1 MSLDRTH
8 LTDKTADNY
17 ASVDDI
23 NNVYDAVNNLKDNAA
38 DMTAG
43 LFTSSNLEVD
53 TDATT
58 AGDRDIK
65 FWLTASTWI
74 QLLWDNTNTIFKL
87 VNNSGTLQKLAIADG
102 TSSTHAATKSQ
113 VDTVQANVNALQ
125 LEVTGA
131 IKLYGGSSSPT
142 GYLWCDGAAVSRST
156 YSALFTALG
165 TTFGSGDG
173 STTFNVPD
181 LRGRV
186 PLGKDNMG
194 GSTASRVTSASTNGG
209 NATTLGGAGG
219 AETHT
224 LSTTEI
230 PAHTH
235 SYNNPNSLSAG
246 SAYSNASA
254 NALGNSASTGST
266 GGGSAHSNTPPWL
279 AINYIIKT

>member
-1 MSLDRTH
+1 MSLNRTH
-8 LTDKTADNY
+8 LTDKTADDY

-23 NNVYDAVNNLKDNAA
+23 NDVYDAVNNLKDNAA

-58 AGDRDIK
+58 AGDRGIK

-131 IKLYGGSSSPT
+131 IKLYGGSSAPT
-142 GYLWCDGAAVSRST
+142 GYLWCDGSAVSRST

-194 GSTASRVTSASTNGG
+194 GSTASRVTSASTNGS

-224 LSTTEI
+224 LGTTEI

-235 SYNNPNSLSAG
+235 TYTDPGNLSATAGVLATGGNRAPNSS
-246 SAYSNASA
+246 SS
-254 NALGNSASTGST
+254 GST
-266 GGGSAHSNTPPWL
+266 GGGGAHSNTQPWL
-279 AINYIIKT
+279 AVNYIIKT